1 MVFPLLEIVDENEL
15 GLNEAVRNANQPNEA
30 IWIITKYKLL
40 KKRKQEYDQNNG
52 QAERITLK
60 GYRSEEL
67 FNHAGLSMFN
77 IYYKISLHMFLT
89 KRILHFDQVISKVT

>member
-40 KKRKQEYDQNNG
+40 FKRGNKNMVKIMGKQ
-52 QAERITLK
+52 K
-60 GYRSEEL
+60 EL
-67 FNHAGLSMFN
+67 L
-77 IYYKISLHMFLT
+77 
-89 KRILHFDQVISKVT
+89 